1 MCRLVLEGESERKSL
16 SDRCLKF
23 EGELPRAWSA
33 GDASVLERRA
43 GELIVSTAR
52 PEDRFGFL
60 FLEAR
65 DLNEAVRLLAGHP
78 GLWWGRFEIRPLDAR
93 SER

>member
-1 MCRLVLEGESERKSL
+1 MCRLVLEGESEHKSL
-16 SDRCLKF
+16 SDRALRF

-33 GDASVLERRA
+33 GESTILERRA
-43 GELIVSTAR
+43 GELVVSSGR
-52 PEDRFGFL
+52 PEERFGFL

-78 GLWWGRFEIRPLDAR
+78 GLWWGRFEIRPVGDAR
-93 SER
+93 